1 MLGFGFFG
9 FQLWKLGKLVIQ
21 HQSSSLEGLLHDYA
35 LNRTVE
41 LGMEARQPREE
52 NCFYETSNLRSIIYW
67 GAGSSLVIKS
77 SS

>member
-1 MLGFGFFG
+1 
-9 FQLWKLGKLVIQ
+9 
-21 HQSSSLEGLLHDYA
+21 
-35 LNRTVE
+35 
-41 LGMEARQPREE
+41 MEARQPREE

>member
-35 LNRTVE
+35 LNRTV
-41 LGMEARQPREE
+41 LQV
-52 NCFYETSNLRSIIYW
+52 S
-67 GAGSSLVIKS
+67 GAGNGSQAATRRELLL
-77 SS
+77 